1 MILVARKPW
10 GGTTHAHSDKSS
22 LAQFVNQMAKHL
34 MILGTASHVGK
45 SVLVAALCHIFAKDV
60 AVAPFKA
67 QNMSLNSWIT
77 DTGGEIG
84 IAQAIQAWAAGIEP
98 TVDMNP
104 VLLKPKG
111 DRMSQVVI
119 LGKPAYDRRAGDY
132 YKSIDEISGVVDDAI
147 KRLEETYDLIVIEG
161 AGGAAEINLYDRDI
175 VNIGTAR
182 SARPP
187 IILVGDI
194 ERGGVFA
201 SLYGTL
207 ALLPEDIRA
216 LVKGFVINKF
226 RGDYGI
232 LAPGISEIEEITGL
246 PVFGVLPYADIA
258 IPSEDSV
265 SIPDKMAQH
274 HDHDH
279 NRDHHHHPID
289 IVVIRLPRISNF
301 TDFEPLE
308 AFANVRY
315 LPLDSNLGNPD
326 LIIVPGTKNTT
337 ADLQEMQAHGMDKQ
351 IIDAAGR
358 GTPVFG
364 ICGGYQMLG
373 RTITDCGFEDCE
385 TEIAGMGI
393 LDVTTTFERYEKQTR
408 QVTKQVTAGGP
419 ILETIRGETVSGY
432 EIHTGDTVSPY
443 PVFGDDGCIDGSGL
457 VIGTYL
463 HGLFE
468 NENIREAIFGY
479 IYTKRGISL
488 EGISFG
494 VATKEEGIR
503 EFAEI
508 VEKYVDI
515 SAIRAILWGNPPDH
529 TSIAGRP
536 T

>member
-1 MILVARKPW
+1 
-10 GGTTHAHSDKSS
+10 
-22 LAQFVNQMAKHL
+22 MAKHL

-337 ADLQEMQAHGMDKQ
+337 ADLQEMQTHGMDKQ
-351 IIDAAGR
+351 IINAAGR

-373 RTITDCGFEDCE
+373 HTITDCGFEDCE

-488 EGISFG
+488 EGTSFG